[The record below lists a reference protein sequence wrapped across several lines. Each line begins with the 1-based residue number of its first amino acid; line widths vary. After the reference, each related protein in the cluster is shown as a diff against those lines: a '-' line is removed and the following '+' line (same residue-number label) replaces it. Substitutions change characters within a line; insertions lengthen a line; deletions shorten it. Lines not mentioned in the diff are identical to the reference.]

1 MWSEKSLAR
10 ARRLGYDIIL
20 RGAVKTPPDN
30 AEEKTK
36 EDNILKQL
44 NKNMYKNLILVQ
56 DVTVCFQ
63 LVE

>member
-1 MWSEKSLAR
+1 MWSGKSLAR

-36 EDNILKQL
+36 EDNILKKL
-44 NKNMYKNLILVQ
+44 NRNVYNDLILAQ
-56 DVTVCFQ
+56 DYTVCF
-63 LVE
+63 